1 MVQKKSSF
9 GDKIGRNTQ
18 HQKENKKSFG
28 YLNLPKDVKV
38 LSIPED
44 TRKIELDFL
53 PYEVTDAKH
62 PDRDTQYEIAVPGS
76 LWYRR
81 PFKVH
86 RNVGVD
92 KETVVCLKSV
102 GKKCPICE
110 YQQKRMNEK
119 ADKEEI
125 VALYGKPRSLYVVM
139 PIGIKGYEEVPT
151 IWDMSD
157 KLFQETLNEELD
169 SNEENR
175 CFPDLETGKT
185 LAITM
190 KWKEFGKSKFPEV
203 RSIIFTDRDD
213 PYSEAILD
221 DVPNLDEVLKI
232 LTYGEVEAKF
242 FETDLEE
249 DGGELKE
256 LAEEAPTR
264 HKRASEEKEEAPRR
278 KRVVEEDEAP
288 RRQKPAPEP
297 EEDEVDESPRTRRKM
312 EEEKEEKPTSTRK
325 TAEKEEEAPTRTK
338 RSQKT
343 EDDEN
348 PCPSGFRFGKDFEKY
363 DECDD
368 CPKWDPCFDASKKL
382 K

>member
-1 MVQKKSSF
+1 MTTARKSSF

-18 HQKENKKSFG
+18 HQKESKKSFG

-38 LSIPED
+38 LSLEED

-53 PYEVTDAKH
+53 PYEVTDPKH
-62 PDRDTQYEIAVPGS
+62 PDRDAQYEIAVPGS

-125 VALYGKPRSLYVVM
+125 VALYGKPRSLYVVI
-139 PIGIKGYEEVPT
+139 PIGVKKYEEVPT

-157 KLFQETLNEELD
+157 KLFQETLNDELD
-169 SNEENR
+169 SEPENR
-175 CFPDLETGKT
+175 CFPGLEDGKT
-185 LAITM
+185 LGITL
-190 KWKEFGKSKFPEV
+190 KWKEFGKTRFPEV
-203 RSIIFTDRDD
+203 RSITFADRD
-213 PYSEAILD
+213 PYKEKILD
-221 DVPNLDEVLKI
+221 TVPNLDEILKI
-232 LTYGEVEAKF
+232 LTYDQIEAKF

-249 DGGELKE
+249 DGGKLEELS
-256 LAEEAPTR
+256 EEA
-264 HKRASEEKEEAPRR
+264 EAPVRH
-278 KRVVEEDEAP
+278 KRVVEEDE
-288 RRQKPAPEP
+288 KP
-297 EEDEVDESPRTRRKM
+297 TRRSRVV
-312 EEEKEEKPTSTRK
+312 EEEKEEK
-325 TAEKEEEAPTRTK
+325 EEAPVRRSRKVEEDSEPEEKLTRTKRVVEDEEPPTRTK
-338 RSQKT
+338 RSERAEKT
-343 EDDEN
+343 ADADAD
-348 PCPSGFRFGKDFEKY
+348 PCPHGYKFGKDFEKY
-363 DECDD
+363 DKCND
-368 CPKWDPCFDASKKL
+368 CVKWDDCFDASKKL